1 MDPSDLLAEMAIS
14 DSDNEEIHDDDVE
27 SVGDSESPEEEPVES
42 ETDTE
47 SEEEDEVGHVTDD
60 DPDDVSEEM
69 KDEDDEDS
77 DSEDDSEA
85 DSESSDVESSAEAA
99 PSSSTAIPV
108 SGGVSKP
115 KPKRK
120 RKNPKRWMQIVKNIQ
135 ASTAYLIPRLPM
147 RRLVREIAQ
156 DCHTDLKFTEECFS
170 AIQTSAEDFLGEF
183 MDVTN
188 RAAIHRGAITITPKD
203 MQVARYIMNKC
214 RWTGT
219 MIGK

>member
-27 SVGDSESPEEEPVES
+27 SVGDSESPEEEVVES

-47 SEEEDEVGHVTDD
+47 EEEDEVGHVTDD

-69 KDEDDEDS
+69 KDEDDEDE
-77 DSEDDSEA
+77 DSESSSENA
-85 DSESSDVESSAEAA
+85 DSESSDDESAA
-99 PSSSTAIPV
+99 PSTAIPI
-108 SGGVSKP
+108 SKP
-115 KPKRK
+115 KNKRK

-147 RRLVREIAQ
+147 RRLVREVAQ
-156 DCHTDLKFTEECFS
+156 DFQTDLKFTEECFS

-188 RAAIHRGAITITPKD
+188 RAALHRGAITIAPKD
-203 MQVARYIMNKC
+203 MQVARYIMERC